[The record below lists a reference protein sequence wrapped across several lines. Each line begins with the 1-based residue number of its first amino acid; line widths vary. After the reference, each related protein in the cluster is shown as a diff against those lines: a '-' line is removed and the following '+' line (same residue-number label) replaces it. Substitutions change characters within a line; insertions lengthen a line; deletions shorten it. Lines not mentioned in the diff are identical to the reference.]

1 MKLYTFLK
9 ISLVCGFSTL
19 GICSYFARDYIA
31 PKAIVS
37 TPKVVATVKPAIVA
51 PKSIVI
57 APKATKNPR
66 LVVPMGC
73 SIAIDDSFTQTE
85 INEFCS
91 HKPTADQIA
100 KEDRKLIDAH
110 IARLKAMGR

>member
-37 TPKVVATVKPAIVA
+37 TPNVVATVKPAIVS
-51 PKSIVI
+51 PKTIVT
-57 APKATKNPR
+57 APKATKTSK
-66 LVVPMGC
+66 LIVPVGC
-73 SIAIDDSFTQTE
+73 AMAIDDSFTQAE
-85 INEFCS
+85 INDFCS
-91 HKPTADQIA
+91 PKPTADQIA
-100 KEDRKLIDAH
+100 IEDRKMIDAH
-110 IARLKAMGR
+110 IAILKDMGR